1 MKIDKDYIES
11 LREDYSNGILEEHN
25 VLPDPMKQFE
35 KWFSEAIAAWPKKY
49 PKQNRRNISINVR
62 MAANWAQ

>member
-1 MKIDKDYIES
+1 MNLPDAFFINFTLQIQQNMKIDKDYIES

-35 KWFSEAIAAWPKKY
+35 KWLLRCHEIFAFL
-49 PKQNRRNISINVR
+49 
-62 MAANWAQ
+62 